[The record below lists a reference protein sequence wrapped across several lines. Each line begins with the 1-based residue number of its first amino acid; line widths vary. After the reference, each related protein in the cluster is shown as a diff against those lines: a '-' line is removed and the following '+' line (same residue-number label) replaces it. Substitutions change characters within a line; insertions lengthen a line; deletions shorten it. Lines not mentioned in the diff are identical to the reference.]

1 MVGNELFKLDRIETR
16 LLLCNRRLIR
26 YLQVVVHRVFPHF
39 AVKLCSLQF
48 LLKQRILH
56 IVKND
61 TLIIKSKNFVFVSAD
76 IYPIA
81 EMIGILRLLLRLAFS
96 RLHRFPFG
104 WSSGEDFT
112 VSLFFGKF
120 GSAFLLLFEPLR
132 INLFFLWIE
141 ITVKA
146 YQFLYPLLN
155 LSPIQPDMR
164 LIVSNAF

>member
-1 MVGNELFKLDRIETR
+1 MGNELFKLDRIETR

-26 YLQVVVHRVFPHF
+26 YLQVVIHRIFPYP
-39 AVKLCSLQF
+39 AVKLIPFQF
-48 LLKQRILH
+48 LLEQRILH

-61 TLIIKSKNFVFVSAD
+61 TLIIKGKDFILVSAD
-76 IYPIA
+76 IYRIA
-81 EMIGILRLLLRLAFS
+81 EMIGILRFLLRLAFS
-96 RLHRFPFG
+96 RLRRFLLG
-104 WSSGEDFT
+104 RSRGEDFT

-120 GSAFLLLFEPLR
+120 RSAFLLLFKPLR

-141 ITVKA
+141 IAVKP

-164 LIVSNAF
+164 LIVPNAF